1 MRSFHD
7 RVARNFLSILAA
19 LAMVLTALV
28 FLGAGARAD
37 SAPVDPAN
45 PATPPTVTADALPT
59 VQVDGVVWQQVV
71 VGDIVYAAGN
81 FRRARPAGSP
91 PGSNTVVR
99 NYALAYRLSTG
110 VLINDWA
117 PSLNAQAVTIAASP
131 DGKRIYI
138 GGSFTTVDGA
148 TANRVAA
155 INAVGEVNQGK
166 MITSFRPFVNSKVN
180 AVVPTANVVYL
191 GGWFSA
197 VNSSARTKA
206 GAVSASDGSTMP
218 WNPAVSG
225 GDVIALALS
234 PDASRMVLGGN
245 FTSVNGSSN
254 PGYGLAS
261 VDTGTGRTNYP
272 FAVNSVIR
280 NATTNGAILSLSGD
294 ANYVYG
300 AGYDFGS
307 GANFEGA
314 FSASW
319 NDGKINWI
327 EDCHGDSYA
336 VSPIGNVVYV
346 VSHAHYCGNI
356 GGFPQTNPW
365 TFYHA
370 TAFSR
375 QATGTI
381 TRDPHGYFNFQGH
394 PAPTLQNWFPTL
406 LPGSFTGQ
414 TQAAWAVTG
423 NDKYVVLGGE
433 FPRVNGTAQQGLVR
447 LAVKELAPNA
457 RGPVLSGGSWVPTA
471 QSPSSGTATISWQ
484 ANHDPD
490 NKFLTY
496 RLIRDGAVTVGTV
509 SRESTF
515 WQRPTLI
522 LTDSGLA
529 PGSTHSYQVI
539 ASDPFNRN
547 ATSATVSLTVAGT
560 PTTNSPPT
568 ASFTVTTNGLTAS
581 VNGSA
586 SSDPNGSISGYAW
599 NFGDGQFGSGPTTS
613 HAYATAGT
621 YTITLTVTDNAGATG
636 TTTRQVTVSD
646 GGFVPAV
653 LARDSFDRTVASGF
667 GSSEV
672 GGAWSTWG
680 SSGTS
685 LSVGGG
691 RGNVTQANA
700 ASSGTAFLRSVAT
713 NDADLW
719 IKLSLDKVANG
730 GGTYLS
736 VVGRDRG
743 SSGDYRAKVHISASG
758 TVSLQLVRAS
768 GGETVLAS
776 ANPGLTY
783 VPGQELQLRLR
794 VTGQSPTTLSAKVW
808 RVGSVEPS
816 AWQATAQDSTAALQG
831 TGAIGLSTYI
841 SGSASNM
848 PVSVRYNDLLVQTT
862 K

>member
-1 MRSFHD
+1 
-7 RVARNFLSILAA
+7 
-19 LAMVLTALV
+19 
-28 FLGAGARAD
+28 
-37 SAPVDPAN
+37 
-45 PATPPTVTADALPT
+45 
-59 VQVDGVVWQQVV
+59 
-71 VGDIVYAAGN
+71 
-81 FRRARPAGSP
+81 
-91 PGSNTVVR
+91 
-99 NYALAYRLSTG
+99 
-110 VLINDWA
+110 
-117 PSLNAQAVTIAASP
+117 
-131 DGKRIYI
+131 
-138 GGSFTTVDGA
+138 
-148 TANRVAA
+148 
-155 INAVGEVNQGK
+155 
-166 MITSFRPFVNSKVN
+166 
-180 AVVPTANVVYL
+180 
-191 GGWFSA
+191 
-197 VNSSARTKA
+197 
-206 GAVSASDGSTMP
+206 
-218 WNPAVSG
+218 
-225 GDVIALALS
+225 
-234 PDASRMVLGGN
+234 
-245 FTSVNGSSN
+245 
-254 PGYGLAS
+254 
-261 VDTGTGRTNYP
+261 
-272 FAVNSVIR
+272 
-280 NATTNGAILSLSGD
+280 
-294 ANYVYG
+294 
-300 AGYDFGS
+300 
-307 GANFEGA
+307 
-314 FSASW
+314 
-319 NDGKINWI
+319 
-327 EDCHGDSYA
+327 
-336 VSPIGNVVYV
+336 
-346 VSHAHYCGNI
+346 
-356 GGFPQTNPW
+356 
-365 TFYHA
+365 
-370 TAFSR
+370 
-375 QATGTI
+375 
-381 TRDPHGYFNFQGH
+381 
-394 PAPTLQNWFPTL
+394 
-406 LPGSFTGQ
+406 
-414 TQAAWAVTG
+414 
-423 NDKYVVLGGE
+423 
-433 FPRVNGTAQQGLVR
+433 
-447 LAVKELAPNA
+447 
-457 RGPVLSGGSWVPTA
+457 
-471 QSPSSGTATISWQ
+471 
-484 ANHDPD
+484 
-490 NKFLTY
+490 
-496 RLIRDGAVTVGTV
+496 
-509 SRESTF
+509 
-515 WQRPTLI
+515 
-522 LTDSGLA
+522 
-529 PGSTHSYQVI
+529 VI